1 MLKSVTPTTPISI
14 ALFAGSNDNLEIIK
28 LRKSDNLRN
37 NDDLNSDSEYDDIR
51 SDLKNRNNVKSS
63 VDDGTVVLKWK
74 SVDIEFT
81 NG

>member
-51 SDLKNRNNVKSS
+51 SDLKNGIFSS
-63 VDDGTVVLKWK
+63 FFCCCCFYTKQHQ
-74 SVDIEFT
+74 
-81 NG
+81 